1 MYLSLCCVTHQ
12 HGCHIR
18 LPSSTG
24 GSSDD
29 AYVHRPCTPDRYA
42 DTSRMATSSC
52 SIGQSHHFT
61 PHRYMHRRTPP
72 PASVHAPATRV
83 QLLLRAARRSLVSMP
98 VAHTT
103 TGPAAYCWALYILAT
118 SETRGLVV
126 GLRFC
131 ARWTRRARWV
141 AVGTRCRGSRLPC
154 ELLRRGVPC
163 RFGSERRLSPHK
175 KVTVARV
182 LNHTTYLVHLT
193 TCWVASHE

>member
-1 MYLSLCCVTHQ
+1 
-12 HGCHIR
+12 
-18 LPSSTG
+18 
-24 GSSDD
+24 
-29 AYVHRPCTPDRYA
+29 
-42 DTSRMATSSC
+42 MATSSC
-52 SIGQSHHFT
+52 LIGQSHHFT

-83 QLLLRAARRSLVSMP
+83 QLLLRAAHRSLVSILI
-98 VAHTT
+98 AHTT
-103 TGPAAYCWALYILAT
+103 TGPAAYCGPCVFSPPLKN
-118 SETRGLVV
+118 GCVVV
-126 GLRFC
+126 GLRFR

-182 LNHTTYLVHLT
+182 LNHTTYLVRLT
-193 TCWVASHE
+193 TPSMASHE